1 LSVYELIGYPL
12 TDSMEQG
19 LSSEAGSH
27 SAIQEIP
34 HLLWNQKF
42 ITAFTRAHHW
52 SLSWTRCIQATPSNP
67 ISLQSVLYF
76 PLPKLFQRN
85 CPSLRPFVTFCNK
98 LDFMVKSCWL
108 FAQPP
113 SCRTTSYHLSVT
125 TYGYP
130 PYLESDLVYPQPE
143 DVPCHGDGPTW
154 STKEKIIFSK
164 TIDFMHW
171 GGYVIHSTQLQYFSE
186 LSGRDHECFC
196 SPELHLTA

>member
-130 PYLESDLVYPQPE
+130 PYLEAVLSIHNLRMYHAMVMDPHDPQKRKLY
-143 DVPCHGDGPTW
+143 
-154 STKEKIIFSK
+154 SAR
-164 TIDFMHW
+164 
-171 GGYVIHSTQLQYFSE
+171 QLILCIE
-186 LSGRDHECFC
+186 G
-196 SPELHLTA
+196 AM